1 MRPDSHHV
9 HTDVHQLRHDAF
21 SLLTVIQSRTQLLQR
36 QLRRMDGFSDEDRQR
51 LDEGLV
57 TILDSVQALCP
68 TVDHLAAIAQRRDH
82 Q

>member
-1 MRPDSHHV
+1 MRLDSHDAR
-9 HTDVHQLRHDAF
+9 TDVHQLRHEAF
-21 SLLTVIQSRTQLLQR
+21 SVLTVIQGQTQLLQR

-68 TVDHLAAIAQRRDH
+68 TVDHLAAIAQRRDG

>member
-1 MRPDSHHV
+1 MRLDSV
-9 HTDVHQLRHDAF
+9 STSVDVHQLRHDAF
-21 SLLTVIQSRTQLLQR
+21 SLLTVIQSQTQLLQR

-68 TVDHLAAIAQRRDH
+68 TVDHLAAIAQRRDK

>member
-1 MRPDSHHV
+1 MRPDFYHA
-9 HTDVHQLRHDAF
+9 HTNVYQLRLDAF
-21 SLLTVIQSRTQLLQR
+21 SVLTVIQGQTQLFQR

-68 TVDHLAAIAQRRDH
+68 TVDHLAAISQHRD
-82 Q
+82 QP